1 MPRRLAPVFP
11 PGSDRSKCRHIGRTR
26 TDIAS
31 PQYSSRT
38 HERPKFRLRPQATI
52 AMSFADRIFNQQ
64 HITSPDD
71 ALCAVTHFDFGLPDH
86 EEDILSLRRGM
97 PADKRGFV
105 AQLLTLLKDQSI
117 RLNGTRIIR
126 VVPSF
131 DHIFLMIIEMR
142 LFILI
147 CKNTR
152 DLHNSTYPAKFHANL
167 SLT

>member
-1 MPRRLAPVFP
+1 
-11 PGSDRSKCRHIGRTR
+11 
-26 TDIAS
+26 
-31 PQYSSRT
+31 
-38 HERPKFRLRPQATI
+38 
-52 AMSFADRIFNQQ
+52 MSFADRIFNQQ

-131 DHIFLMIIEMR
+131 DDIFLMIIEMR

-152 DLHNSTYPAKFHANL
+152 DLHNSNYPAKFHANL
-167 SLT
+167 SLI